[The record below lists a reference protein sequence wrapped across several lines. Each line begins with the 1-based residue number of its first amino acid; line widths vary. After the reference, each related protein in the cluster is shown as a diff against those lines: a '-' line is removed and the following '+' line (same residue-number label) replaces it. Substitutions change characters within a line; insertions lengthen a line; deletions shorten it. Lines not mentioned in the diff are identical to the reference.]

1 MSGNDYIAEYVRQK
15 HPGLLGIDFTIWK
28 AARMFENGIKAM
40 GKLLKVTPNVDLDI
54 GEVDTEDD
62 TEYIEEAGDEEDE
75 DPENEMP
82 EMQD

>member
-15 HPGLLGIDFTIWK
+15 YPGILGIDFTIWK
-28 AARMFENGIKAM
+28 MARVVENGIKAM
-40 GKLLKVTPNVDLDI
+40 GKIIQVTPKVDLEVE
-54 GEVDTEDD
+54 EVDPED
-62 TEYIEEAGDEEDE
+62 IEAAGDEEDE